1 VDHSESDDHR
11 GSIRALLKHHPRK
24 QNEQSMRLQVGCR
37 KGQGLVEFALVLPV
51 FLLIVMGL
59 ADLGRAVYEYNSIT
73 NAVREAARL
82 AIVNQ
87 DTTKITA
94 RAVGQSSMAETGGPS
109 VTVSFRDSEPNAD
122 PSSNPVCNPVAV
134 GCVAIVRFETTFKP
148 LTPIIGSFIYPSGVT
163 FIATSVE
170 TIEFLCPNAAIPAIA
185 SSANCPK
192 QP

>member
-1 VDHSESDDHR
+1 MRAPAGHR
-11 GSIRALLKHHPRK
+11 
-24 QNEQSMRLQVGCR
+24 E
-37 KGQGLVEFALVLPV
+37 GQGLVEFALVLPV

-109 VTVSFRDSEPNAD
+109 VTVTFRESGPNAD
-122 PSSNPVCNPVAV
+122 PSSNPVCNPIAV
-134 GCVAIVRFETTFKP
+134 GCVAIVSFETTFKP
-148 LTPIIGSFIYPSGVT
+148 LTPIIGRVIYPSGVT
-163 FIATSVE
+163 FTATSVE